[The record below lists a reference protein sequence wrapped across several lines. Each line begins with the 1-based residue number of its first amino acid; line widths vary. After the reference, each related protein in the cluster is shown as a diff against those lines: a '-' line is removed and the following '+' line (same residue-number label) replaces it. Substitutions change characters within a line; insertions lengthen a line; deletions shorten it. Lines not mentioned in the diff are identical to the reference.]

1 MIHIEKNQIVK
12 DDPTLRVA
20 VPTGDYNETDL
31 IECYPKGGDPN
42 EPTLMCQAL
51 YVAFGGAIYQQSE
64 EITEDQVEA
73 LKSGTPIGDVINNK
87 KLIDNKEPAAK
98 YIGRV
103 VKIDGPVGP
112 RVLRTDMMPVDEEE
126 PIVEPVT
133 ETPPPPVVDT
143 DPVPNNTNPTTTP
156 PTNISTTT
164 PATPKSKKIKS
175 VAPIDD
181 EIIPLTP
188 VAPTAEL
195 QPELTP
201 VTNEDL
207 EAVTDTVLD
216 TVEAIVDPNASITTP
231 ARELVS
237 YAKKKIKR
245 KLRS

>member
-12 DDPTLRVA
+12 DDSTLRVA

-31 IECYPKGGDPN
+31 IECYPKGGDPD

-51 YVAFGGAIYQQSE
+51 YVAFGGAIYQQSD

-73 LKSGTPIGDVINNK
+73 LKSGTPIGDVINNR

-103 VKIDGPVGP
+103 VKTTGPVGP
-112 RVLRTDMMPVDEEE
+112 RLLRTEMVPVDEE
-126 PIVEPVT
+126 IEPV
-133 ETPPPPVVDT
+133 ETPPETDEIV
-143 DPVPNNTNPTTTP
+143 DPVPVNNSPTTTP

-164 PATPKSKKIKS
+164 PATTKSKKVKS
-175 VAPIDD
+175 IAPADD

-188 VAPTAEL
+188 VAPAAEI
-195 QPELTP
+195 QPELSP